1 MSGSNA
7 LAAAKRRR
15 GGSEPKGPAPPGS
28 RNVQNNSQQSQS
40 VPPAGLNPLQLVAF
54 NHQRLNKLADE
65 LPKSIDSLGESFNAL
80 SSNCDYL
87 HDQFT
92 ELEKKVGLLMSNQA
106 SHVSSVQ
113 PVSSS
118 VDSSRFEQ
126 LGRDVD
132 EVHRVITRM
141 QSFAMDLSN
150 SIAKTKDQ
158 FDNYTSNVNSNMN
171 QLNAR
176 VDMVEQKINHL
187 YSVEQRLVDA
197 SSRLDKLDN
206 MFENLVNANNANV
219 DDDDNLE
226 NESQEVEQ
234 VAE

>member
-15 GGSEPKGPAPPGS
+15 GGSDPKGPAPPGS
-28 RNVQNNSQQSQS
+28 RNVQNNSQQPQS
-40 VPPAGLNPLQLVAF
+40 APPVGLNPLQLVAL

-87 HDQFT
+87 HDQFN
-92 ELEKKVGLLMSNQA
+92 ELEKKVGLLMSNQS
-106 SHVSSVQ
+106 SHVASVQ
-113 PVSSS
+113 SSS
-118 VDSSRFEQ
+118 GSIDTSRFEQ

-141 QSFAMDLSN
+141 QSFSMDLSN
-150 SIAKTKDQ
+150 SISKTKEQ
-158 FDNYTSNVNSNMN
+158 FDNYTSNVNVNMN
-171 QLNAR
+171 QLNVR

-187 YSVEQRLVDA
+187 YTVEQRLVDTND
-197 SSRLDKLDN
+197 RLDKLDT
-206 MFENLVNANNANV
+206 MFETLVNSNNAYV
-219 DDDDNLE
+219 DDDNNLE
-226 NESQEVEQ
+226 NETQEVEQ
-234 VAE
+234 TEE